1 MPCSI
6 SIFNRPRTNRFNN
19 NIMNIY
25 KTNFPTEQ
33 EGKYYLLSIGVL
45 VETDNEI
52 VFAKDTAAVVYIGKV
67 VKIPATYDA
76 DGNIITP
83 AVYYDGYA
91 IDVMSSLKLDFGEFM
106 VYPIEAA
113 HSFYG
118 YARNAEVP
126 PIKKNAESVESAEN
140 VEKNE

>member
-1 MPCSI
+1 
-6 SIFNRPRTNRFNN
+6 
-19 NIMNIY
+19 MNIY

-33 EGKYYLLSIGVL
+33 EGKDYLLSIGVL
-45 VETDNEI
+45 VETDEQI

-67 VKIPATYDA
+67 VKIPATYDK

-83 AVYYDGYA
+83 AVYYPGYA
-91 IDVMSSLKLDFGEFM
+91 IDVMSSLDLDFGSFM

-126 PIKKNAESVESAEN
+126 PVKKNAESVESAEN

>member
-1 MPCSI
+1 MK
-6 SIFNRPRTNRFNN
+6 
-19 NIMNIY
+19 IY
-25 KTNFPTEQ
+25 KAVFDTKEQGTE
-33 EGKYYLLSIGVL
+33 YLLNIGVL
-45 VETDNEI
+45 VEQEGEN
-52 VFAKDTAAVVYIGKV
+52 VFAPTTAAVVYIGKV

-83 AVYYDGYA
+83 AVYYDGFA
-91 IDVMSSLKLDFGEFM
+91 IDVMNAKPNLDFGGFM

-126 PIKKNAESVESAEN
+126 PT
-140 VEKNE
+140 NE

>member
-1 MPCSI
+1 
-6 SIFNRPRTNRFNN
+6 
-19 NIMNIY
+19 MNIY

-33 EGKYYLLSIGVL
+33 EGKDYLLSIGVL
-45 VETDNEI
+45 VENEEQI
-52 VFAKDTAAVVYIGKV
+52 VFSKDTAAVVYIGKV

-91 IDVMSSLKLDFGEFM
+91 IDVMSGAKPNLDFGEFM

-126 PIKKNAESVESAEN
+126 PTKKNAESAESAEKNDVKN
-140 VEKNE
+140 V

>member
-1 MPCSI
+1 
-6 SIFNRPRTNRFNN
+6 
-19 NIMNIY
+19 MNIY

-33 EGKYYLLSIGVL
+33 EGKDYLLSIGVL

-52 VFAKDTAAVVYIGKV
+52 VFSKDTAAVVYIGKV

-91 IDVMSSLKLDFGEFM
+91 IDVMTQLRFRLWR
-106 VYPIEAA
+106 
-113 HSFYG
+113 FYG
-118 YARNAEVP
+118 VP
-126 PIKKNAESVESAEN
+126 NRGSS
-140 VEKNE
+140 

>member
-1 MPCSI
+1 
-6 SIFNRPRTNRFNN
+6 
-19 NIMNIY
+19 MNIY

-33 EGKYYLLSIGVL
+33 EGKDYLLSIGVL
-45 VETDNEI
+45 IEVDGDEGKEI

-83 AVYYDGYA
+83 AVFYPGYA
-91 IDVMSSLKLDFGEFM
+91 IDVMSSLDLDFGEFM

-126 PIKKNAESVESAEN
+126 PT
-140 VEKNE
+140 NE